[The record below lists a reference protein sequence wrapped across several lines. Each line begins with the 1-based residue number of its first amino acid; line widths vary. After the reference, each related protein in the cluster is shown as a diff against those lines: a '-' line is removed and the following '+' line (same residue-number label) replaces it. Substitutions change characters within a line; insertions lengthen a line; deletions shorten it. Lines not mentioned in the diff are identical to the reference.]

1 MYGPP
6 KSDIRLVPS
15 KIKFHYR
22 EDGDFVTKTSEDLFK
37 GKRVVVFAIPGAF
50 TPVCSE
56 KHLPGFEKNY
66 AKLKKAGKLDEIYC
80 LSVNDAFV
88 MDAWF
93 KQKKIKKVKHIPDG
107 ALEFTRWADTEV
119 NKSNIGFGPRSW
131 RYAVVIEDM
140 VASTWFV
147 EGGTWDEAKADPFI
161 ESTAERLLDYFTK

>member
-15 KIKFHYR
+15 KIQFHYR

-66 AKLKKAGKLDEIYC
+66 AQLKKAGKLDEIYC
-80 LSVNDAFV
+80 LSVHDAFV
-88 MDAWF
+88 MDAWS
-93 KQKKIKKVKHIPDG
+93 KAGNAEEILMLSDGNCELANALGVTMDGSGIGLGTRSRRYSLVAEDGKITVLNLEQGG
-107 ALEFTRWADTEV
+107 AFEVSSAEAILEV
-119 NKSNIGFGPRSW
+119 
-131 RYAVVIEDM
+131 
-140 VASTWFV
+140 
-147 EGGTWDEAKADPFI
+147 
-161 ESTAERLLDYFTK
+161 L